1 MLITDYFLIQK
12 EIFMKIMAL
21 DLGDAWVGVALTDP
35 LRFFAKPYKTV
46 PTADLEKFLEEILTK
61 EKISIVVVGYPKT
74 MQGKESDQTRLVVAK
89 KEILNSIF
97 PQVQWILWDERLS
110 SKQARTLKNPKNKEE
125 KLQQHAIAAAI
136 ILESYLPFI
145 NAS

>member
-1 MLITDYFLIQK
+1 
-12 EIFMKIMAL
+12 MKIMAL

-35 LRFFAKPYKTV
+35 LQFFAKPYKTF
-46 PTADLEKFLEEILTK
+46 AASDLIPCLEETFAK

-74 MQGKESDQTRLVVAK
+74 MQGTESDQTRIVVAT
-89 KEILNSIF
+89 KEKLELLF
-97 PQVQWILWDERLS
+97 PQFQWVLWDERLS
-110 SKQARTLKNPKNKEE
+110 SKQARSIKSPKNKEE

-145 NAS
+145 TAS